1 MANESSGSSRKP
13 VGQIIARG
21 DRTWLVRIYVGRNP
35 QTGKRQYDN
44 HTVRGTKKDAQTYLN
59 GKLRER
65 DLGTYAGVQHTL
77 IGTLL
82 DDLLAN
88 YKINEQDYDW
98 AEGKVRVNLRPF
110 FGAMKAASVGT
121 DQPISRS
128 GGNRRRAS
136 MANENLSMDLQPMA
150 RSTGSWHCFGAP
162 ILSAKGPLRRK
173 SEQCRSFPCSLKTTY
188 WRPKPDSGRSPRT
201 GCHDDFRSQNA
212 GGL

>member
-44 HTVRGTKKDAQTYLN
+44 HTVRGTKKGAQTYLN

-88 YKINEQDYDW
+88 YKINEQDYNW

-121 DQPISRS
+121 DQINAYIEKRRQPDTRVYSERKRVYGPATNGTINRELALLRCAYTLGKEGHSAESRS
-128 GGNRRRAS
+128 SAVHS
-136 MANENLSMDLQPMA
+136 HA
-150 RSTGSWHCFGAP
+150 R
-162 ILSAKGPLRRK
+162 
-173 SEQCRSFPCSLKTTY
+173 
-188 WRPKPDSGRSPRT
+188 
-201 GCHDDFRSQNA
+201 
-212 GGL
+212 